1 MASIRKRGGRWQ
13 VQIRRKGQPA
23 RSNSFSSLKSA
34 RQWVNEQERLADLGK
49 LERPLCPD
57 RTISHLLD
65 EYQRRVSPQKRGAD
79 KEIYLV
85 ERLKRGLLGGH
96 RLANL
101 SPAPFAD
108 YRDSRLKSVKPAT
121 VRREFSVLHHAFE
134 LARDEWGW
142 EIPQNPLQK
151 VRLPK
156 ASNARNRRLDP
167 GEEERLLGACA
178 KARTPWLKPAV
189 DLAIATAMR
198 RGELLN
204 ARYEHI
210 EDGLL
215 LIPQTKT
222 GAPRTIP
229 LTPSAQRVITVLPH
243 SITGYLIPTSANALR
258 LAWER
263 AKRRADIDNLHF
275 HDLRHEAISRFF
287 EMGLTI
293 PEVALIS
300 GHKDY
305 RMLARYTHLRPETLL
320 SKLNPLESI
329 VTRIQPESKERVH
342 GPQKACTE
350 EKR

>member
-23 RSNSFSSLKSA
+23 RSDSFASLKSA
-34 RQWVNEQERLADLGK
+34 RQWVNEQERLADLEK

-57 RTISHLLD
+57 KTVSHLLD
-65 EYQRRVSPQKRGAD
+65 EYKRRVSPQKRRAD
-79 KEIYLV
+79 KEIYLI
-85 ERLKRGLLGGH
+85 ERLKRGPLGSH
-96 RLANL
+96 RLASL

-108 YRDSRLKSVKPAT
+108 YRDARLKSVKPAT

-142 EIPQNPLQK
+142 EMPQNPLQK

-156 ASNARNRRLDP
+156 ASNARNRRLDL
-167 GEEERLLGACA
+167 GEEECLLRACA

-204 ARYEHI
+204 ARYEHLK
-210 EDGLL
+210 DGLL

-222 GAPRTIP
+222 GTARTIP
-229 LTPSAQRVITVLPH
+229 LTPHAQEIIAALPR

-263 AKRRADIDNLHF
+263 AKRRAGIEDLHF
-275 HDLRHEAISRFF
+275 HDLR
-287 EMGLTI
+287 
-293 PEVALIS
+293 
-300 GHKDY
+300 
-305 RMLARYTHLRPETLL
+305 
-320 SKLNPLESI
+320 
-329 VTRIQPESKERVH
+329 QPEFAKKYRCKYRCISL
-342 GPQKACTE
+342 C
-350 EKR
+350 

>member
-23 RSNSFSSLKSA
+23 RSDSFVSLKAA
-34 RQWVNEQERLADLGK
+34 RQWVNEQEYLADLGK

-57 RTISHLLD
+57 KTVSHLLD

-79 KEIYLV
+79 KEIYLI
-85 ERLKRGLLGGH
+85 ERLKRSPLGSQ
-96 RLANL
+96 RLASL

-108 YRDSRLKSVKPAT
+108 YRDARLKFVKPAT

-151 VRLPK
+151 VRLPR
-156 ASNARNRRLDP
+156 ASNARNRRLDFS
-167 GEEERLLGACA
+167 EEERLLRACA

-204 ARYEHI
+204 ARYEHLK
-210 EDGLL
+210 DGLL

-222 GAPRTIP
+222 GTPRTIP
-229 LTPSAQRVITVLPH
+229 LTPHAQGVIAALPR

-263 AKRRADIDNLHF
+263 AKRRASIEDLHF

-287 EMGLTI
+287 EMGLSI

-305 RMLARYTHLRPETLL
+305 RMLARYTHLRPENLL
-320 SKLNPLESI
+320 PKINRDSSI
-329 VTRIQPESKERVH
+329 VAQI
-342 GPQKACTE
+342 
-350 EKR
+350 